1 MIRRSARKGEALD
14 LGWTRDDLGPL
25 ANVHCLRLAVDRY
38 CDVFAFTMKG
48 HGSVKTP
55 RKRAM
60 RLNEGYVSE
69 SA

>member
-1 MIRRSARKGEALD
+1 M
-14 LGWTRDDLGPL
+14 
-25 ANVHCLRLAVDRY
+25 NVGDVGRLALVLSLGLSKYNAVNNLTHDS
-38 CDVFAFTMKG
+38 DKA
-48 HGSVKTP
+48 P